1 MATLLRIDASSRGD
15 ASVSRELSDAFV
27 KNWCQDPPGGNVI
40 ARDVARS
47 PIEHI
52 REETVTGFYTP
63 KQNFTPELATA
74 TSLSDSLIAE
84 LKAADTL
91 LISTPI
97 YNWSVPSALKAW
109 IDQVTRV
116 GVTFGFEPER
126 GLFGMV
132 KDKNA
137 VVLAAMGLPY
147 ADSPLTD
154 FDFLRPYLTKWLN
167 FLGFEDIEII
177 AVEQTSADPEA
188 FSANKKAALEHI
200 QGLVSV

>member
-1 MATLLRIDASSRGD
+1 MPTLLRIDASARGD
-15 ASVSRELSDAFV
+15 ESVSRELSQAFV
-27 KNWCQDPPGGNVI
+27 NKWQADNPEGKVI
-40 ARDVARS
+40 VRDVAKY
-47 PIEHI
+47 PLEHI
-52 REETVTGFYTP
+52 RPETVTGFYTP
-63 KQNFTPELATA
+63 KENFTPELTTA

-84 LKAADTL
+84 LMAAGTL

-97 YNWSVPSALKAW
+97 YNWGVPSSLKAW

-132 KDKNA
+132 EGKKA

-147 ADSPLTD
+147 TGAPLAE

-167 FLGFEDIEII
+167 FLGFEDVEII
-177 AVEQTSADPEA
+177 AVEQTSADPDA
-188 FSANKKAALEHI
+188 FASNKKSAMEQI
-200 QGLVSV
+200 QRWGVA